1 MQELNSR
8 FPETST
14 KLLLG
19 VACLNPIDSFSN
31 FDKERILRMAQ
42 LYPADFDG
50 LGIEALSCELDTF
63 IINVHDD
70 ERFSELRRI
79 GELLRK
85 LFQTKKHMSFPPLY
99 LVVQLALPLPVSTST
114 VERVFSAMKIIKTS
128 LRNRISDEFLNYTVI
143 TSFEDDFLKVYQMMI
158 LCIAFKT

>member
-19 VACLNPIDSFSN
+19 VGCLNPIDSFSN
-31 FDKERILRMAQ
+31 FDKEKTLRMAR
-42 LYPADFDG
+42 LYPDDFDE
-50 LGIEALSCELDTF
+50 LGIEALSCKLDTF

-85 LFQTKKHMSFPPLY
+85 LFQTKKHMSFPHLY
-99 LVVQLALPLPVSTST
+99 LLVKLALVLPVSTSII
-114 VERVFSAMKIIKTS
+114 ERVFSTMKIIKTS
-128 LRNRISDEFLNYTVI
+128 LCNRISEGFLNDTII
-143 TSFEDDFLKVYQMMI
+143 TYFEDDLFVY
-158 LCIAFKT
+158 